1 LSSIVLDTNAY
12 VRFLGGDERVLAELG
27 RADAVHLSMFVL
39 GELFAGFSG
48 GSRARQNRDKLDA
61 FLARPNVSILDA
73 TRETAEIYGGLH
85 AALKRA
91 GTPIPLNDL
100 WIAAHA
106 FETGSVLVT
115 FDGHFDLVPGLRV
128 LRFDPSP

>member
-73 TRETAEIYGGLH
+73 TR
-85 AALKRA
+85 
-91 GTPIPLNDL
+91 
-100 WIAAHA
+100 
-106 FETGSVLVT
+106 
-115 FDGHFDLVPGLRV
+115 
-128 LRFDPSP
+128 